1 MLPPLWSTSRAPATS
16 FFRGSITRPQRSLS
30 TLRSLPRGKTTQD
43 SLASWWPTFAA
54 RDWLPAGLL
63 SRFQL
68 MFPPRPSLP
77 GAMTIKPKT
86 LARSGRQTAAA
97 ATRGV
102 VAGRRG
108 ATAATRVGEGRQE
121 LVQDRHSGEGGD
133 AGGIV
138 AGCDFDHVEADDLGA
153 DERAQDLLQLPG
165 VHAAGQRESG
175 ARCVRGV
182 ERADIHADVQRAFLD
197 QFAHL
202 A

>member
-77 GAMTIKPKT
+77 GAMTINPRD
-86 LARSGRQTAAA
+86 RSRGDRSPALLFRDRDLEHRLRRRVVVGVGRDGT
-97 ATRGV
+97 
-102 VAGRRG
+102 
-108 ATAATRVGEGRQE
+108 QE
-121 LVQDRHSGEGGD
+121 LDFAF
-133 AGGIV
+133 AG
-138 AGCDFDHVEADDLGA
+138 
-153 DERAQDLLQLPG
+153 
-165 VHAAGQRESG
+165 
-175 ARCVRGV
+175 
-182 ERADIHADVQRAFLD
+182 
-197 QFAHL
+197 
-202 A
+202 

>member
-77 GAMTIKPKT
+77 GAMTINPEDAEIAVNSRTFDRQRAILRVLRT
-86 LARSGRQTAAA
+86 LPIWLLELTNAR
-97 ATRGV
+97 
-102 VAGRRG
+102 RRPF
-108 ATAATRVGEGRQE
+108 Q
-121 LVQDRHSGEGGD
+121 
-133 AGGIV
+133 
-138 AGCDFDHVEADDLGA
+138 
-153 DERAQDLLQLPG
+153 
-165 VHAAGQRESG
+165 
-175 ARCVRGV
+175 
-182 ERADIHADVQRAFLD
+182 ADVL
-197 QFAHL
+197 HGE
-202 A
+202 